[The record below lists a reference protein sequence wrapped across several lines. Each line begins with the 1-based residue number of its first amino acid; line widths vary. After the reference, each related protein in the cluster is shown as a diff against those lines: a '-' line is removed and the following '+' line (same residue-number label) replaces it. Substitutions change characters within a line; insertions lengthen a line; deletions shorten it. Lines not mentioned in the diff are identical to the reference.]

1 MIGSAVPCRVR
12 ETLDVGRELDTQMK
26 ERHGPNIGV
35 QAFLTRTDL
44 LSLVLLSG
52 LWISMSALVNPIGDF
67 PLNDDWV
74 YAYGVRSIVQGGR
87 FELPGTGAPDVI
99 AQAYWGAL
107 FCMPFGFSFTA
118 LRFSTLTLGW
128 AGLIAF
134 YLLIQ
139 EVAGNRWL
147 ALLGG
152 LALATNPIYF
162 GLAHTFM
169 TEVPFVSLVIIA
181 LWLFVRGL
189 KRNAS
194 VPLLAGIVITLI
206 AILVRQFALLLL
218 LAFGVAYLVK
228 NGVKWKTLAV
238 AIIPLAFGA
247 GVHVAYQHW
256 MIVTGRKPYFELA
269 TLSDLIPIPFVTFIL
284 YSLRI
289 PASLPYLGF
298 FLAPFLASVLFVAG
312 PPPRH
317 RRIVICALMSLAGL
331 LLAGIYVTYGPI
343 PEIGHILTPSGLG
356 PRSLRDTFVLRKNFP
371 PISPIMA
378 TFWICSIA
386 IGSFG
391 AAALIM
397 YFVRGVARVVTG
409 LHKDMVWLES
419 LTLVFVCAYAI
430 SLLLMGFGL
439 KTPLFDRYLLV
450 FVPPLFILA
459 LIIEVR
465 AGCISEPR
473 WRGALSLGLIFIYA
487 GVSVAA
493 THDYL
498 AWNRMRW
505 MATRM
510 LMESGISPTQIDGGY
525 EFNGWYLSDPNYK
538 RKANKSWWWVN
549 DDEYVIASGPLSGYQ
564 ELQRFVFQRWFL
576 FGNASVVIL
585 HRVGA
590 T

>member
-1 MIGSAVPCRVR
+1 MIPSQAASVEKSDHAKRSGCKRAGRQPFEAPISRKGVPLHPTNRWPSISQFWISALSMRTPTSPPAIFGWVNDWFSRSCRVR
-12 ETLDVGRELDTQMK
+12 ETLDVGRELDTQMR

-289 PASLPYLGF
+289 PLSLPYLGF
-298 FLAPFLASVLFVAG
+298 FLAPIFAS
-312 PPPRH
+312 
-317 RRIVICALMSLAGL
+317 
-331 LLAGIYVTYGPI
+331 
-343 PEIGHILTPSGLG
+343 
-356 PRSLRDTFVLRKNFP
+356 
-371 PISPIMA
+371 
-378 TFWICSIA
+378 
-386 IGSFG
+386 
-391 AAALIM
+391 
-397 YFVRGVARVVTG
+397 
-409 LHKDMVWLES
+409 
-419 LTLVFVCAYAI
+419 
-430 SLLLMGFGL
+430 
-439 KTPLFDRYLLV
+439 
-450 FVPPLFILA
+450 
-459 LIIEVR
+459 
-465 AGCISEPR
+465 
-473 WRGALSLGLIFIYA
+473 
-487 GVSVAA
+487 
-493 THDYL
+493 
-498 AWNRMRW
+498 
-505 MATRM
+505 
-510 LMESGISPTQIDGGY
+510 
-525 EFNGWYLSDPNYK
+525 
-538 RKANKSWWWVN
+538 
-549 DDEYVIASGPLSGYQ
+549 
-564 ELQRFVFQRWFL
+564 
-576 FGNASVVIL
+576 
-585 HRVGA
+585 
-590 T
+590 